1 MLKYSPHSYR
11 MEAVAGVAAGE
22 TAIYFAL
29 IGSLCV
35 VLWKGRKET

>member
-1 MLKYSPHSYR
+1 
-11 MEAVAGVAAGE
+11 MEAVAGVAVGE
-22 TAIYFAL
+22 TAIYFAS